1 MSVMKQT
8 KSRRQKQTRM
18 ESEMHYTEGQS
29 GNHGGIKQKIKVA
42 GETSTNEPPFSTENK
57 MILDESVLRA
67 KAALAMIASVTAKN
81 KEVFMWLLGRMS
93 SWISLR
99 DRTMMESSGKAI
111 KANAVV
117 AQDGTGLSNSC

>member
-1 MSVMKQT
+1 
-8 KSRRQKQTRM
+8 
-18 ESEMHYTEGQS
+18 
-29 GNHGGIKQKIKVA
+29 
-42 GETSTNEPPFSTENK
+42 
-57 MILDESVLRA
+57 MILDEFVLRA

-117 AQDGTGLSNSC
+117 AQYGTGLSNSF

>member
-1 MSVMKQT
+1 
-8 KSRRQKQTRM
+8 
-18 ESEMHYTEGQS
+18 
-29 GNHGGIKQKIKVA
+29 
-42 GETSTNEPPFSTENK
+42 

-67 KAALAMIASVTAKN
+67 KAALAMIASVTVKN

>member
-1 MSVMKQT
+1 
-8 KSRRQKQTRM
+8 
-18 ESEMHYTEGQS
+18 
-29 GNHGGIKQKIKVA
+29 
-42 GETSTNEPPFSTENK
+42 
-57 MILDESVLRA
+57 MILDEFVLRA